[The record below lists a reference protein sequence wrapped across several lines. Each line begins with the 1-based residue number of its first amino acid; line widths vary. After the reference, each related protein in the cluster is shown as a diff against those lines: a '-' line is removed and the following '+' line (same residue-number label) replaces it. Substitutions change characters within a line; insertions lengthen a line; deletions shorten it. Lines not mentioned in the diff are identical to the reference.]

1 MQTSNLAS
9 LLALTSCYQYYVRF
23 NMIIQLSL
31 PDTVLIFIPLYTLYF
46 LYAIIFHVTYSMTSS
61 HILPLG

>member
-1 MQTSNLAS
+1 
-9 LLALTSCYQYYVRF
+9 
-23 NMIIQLSL
+23 MIIQLSL